1 MQNLLADLAKKLSLK
16 GGYVVRVVLQRVKQA
31 SVTIDD
37 QVVGAIKRGYLLLVA
52 VRDAD
57 TEADIDYLVHKITNL
72 RVFEDAQGKM
82 NLALAAVAG
91 EILSVSQF
99 TLYADTRKGNRP
111 SFTDAGHPEKAA
123 QYYARFNEKLRAN
136 GIKVATG
143 EFGAD
148 MAVALINDGPAT
160 ILFDTENK

>member
-1 MQNLLADLAKKLSLK
+1 M
-16 GGYVVRVVLQRVKQA
+16 RVVLQRVKQA

-52 VRDAD
+52 VRDTD

-111 SFTDAGHPEKAA
+111 SFTDAGHPEKAV

-148 MAVALINDGPAT
+148 MAVALINDGPVT